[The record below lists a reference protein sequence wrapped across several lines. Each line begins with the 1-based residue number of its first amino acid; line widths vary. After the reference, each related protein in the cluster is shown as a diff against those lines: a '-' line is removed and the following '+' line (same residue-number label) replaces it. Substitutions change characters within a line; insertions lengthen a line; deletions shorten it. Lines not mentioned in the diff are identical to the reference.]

1 MYSTLKKCCPQE
13 ASSLLV
19 ETVNQAPIWHMRETP
34 SSFQKN
40 RNKLLSE
47 VKAEISAKHNISLL
61 EDSGVNKRF

>member
-1 MYSTLKKCCPQE
+1 
-13 ASSLLV
+13 
-19 ETVNQAPIWHMRETP
+19 MRETP